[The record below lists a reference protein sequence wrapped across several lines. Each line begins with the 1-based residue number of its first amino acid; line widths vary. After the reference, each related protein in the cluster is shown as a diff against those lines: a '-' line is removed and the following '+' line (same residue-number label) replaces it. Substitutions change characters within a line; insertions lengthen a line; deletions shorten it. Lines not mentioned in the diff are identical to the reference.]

1 MFERRR
7 HALVAGL
14 LLLAVAA
21 VLTAVVAAER
31 TDSVL
36 QRVDD
41 RWLGWMVEIRTPWLT
56 RVAEVFS
63 VLGGPVV
70 MVPLRLAVIGALAWQ
85 RRWLQFGAFLGA
97 VVTSELCI
105 GPLKAVIDR
114 PRPPGSLIATDSPS
128 FPSGHAIAGSV
139 TAIGLVV
146 VLVPAGSRRMRWTIV
161 AAAFATAD
169 GDEPDVPRRPLAER
183 RRRRRRASAPV
194 SPSSGR
200 PRSSSERDRRRAM
213 SPAGGATRSA
223 RLATLLRVASI
234 VLVGLG
240 LAAVVALHLLRP
252 ELGAAGDRISEYAIG
267 PYAPLMTVAF
277 VSIGAGI
284 LALAWP
290 LSCAGGR
297 WSRAVPAAL
306 VVAGTAMVTRR
317 DLPHRRRPLR
327 RPRRRRAQP
336 GVGARHDRPDRRRA
350 GLVARALPART
361 TSAAVLAVVAAVLG
375 IVSPVLHR
383 SSWTG
388 VSQRLLWLALL
399 AWLIVTACRSTPT
412 SRNGVSGPAVAA
424 ESPTE
429 RAQHAGSR

>member
-97 VVTSELCI
+97 VVASELCI

-114 PRPPGSLIATDSPS
+114 PRPPGSLITTDSPS

-146 VLVPAGSRRMRWTIV
+146 VLVPAGSRRMRWTIA
-161 AAAFATAD
+161 AAAFATLMAMSRTYLAAHWLS
-169 GDEPDVPRRPLAER
+169 DVVAGACIGTGLAVVWAAALELQ
-183 RRRRRRASAPV
+183 
-194 SPSSGR
+194 
-200 PRSSSERDRRRAM
+200 RDRRRAM
-213 SPAGGATRSA
+213 SPAGGAKGSA
-223 RLATLLRVASI
+223 PLARLLRVASI
-234 VLVGLG
+234 VLVSLG

-306 VVAGTAMVTRR
+306 VVAGTAMALAGFFRTDADRSGVLADAVHSRASALATIALIGIALAWSVSAPHATPL
-317 DLPHRRRPLR
+317 LPCGGRCRCAGYG
-327 RPRRRRAQP
+327 RPRRRT
-336 GVGARHDRPDRRRA
+336 ARP
-350 GLVARALPART
+350 
-361 TSAAVLAVVAAVLG
+361 SA
-375 IVSPVLHR
+375 
-383 SSWTG
+383 
-388 VSQRLLWLALL
+388 
-399 AWLIVTACRSTPT
+399 
-412 SRNGVSGPAVAA
+412 GPAS
-424 ESPTE
+424 ECC
-429 RAQHAGSR
+429 G

>member
-1 MFERRR
+1 MNNESPSMFERRR

-31 TDSVL
+31 ADSVL

-56 RVAEVFS
+56 SVAEVFS

-114 PRPPGSLIATDSPS
+114 PRPPGSLITTDSPA

-146 VLVPAGSRRMRWTIV
+146 VLVPAGSRRMRWTI
-161 AAAFATAD
+161 AAATFAT
-169 GDEPDVPRRPLAER
+169 LM
-183 RRRRRRASAPV
+183 
-194 SPSSGR
+194 
-200 PRSSSERDRRRAM
+200 AM
-213 SPAGGATRSA
+213 SRTYLGAHWLSDVVAGACIGTGAAVVWAAALELARGRRQAPECGAARPADV
-223 RLATLLRVASI
+223 LRIASI
-234 VLVGLG
+234 VLVCLG

-252 ELGAAGDRISEYAIG
+252 ELGAAGNRISEYAIG

-277 VSIGAGI
+277 VTIGAGI

-297 WSRAVPAAL
+297 WTRAAPAAL
-306 VVAGTAMVTRR
+306 VVAGIAMALAGFFRTDADRSGVLADAVHSRASALATIALIGVALAWSLGRV
-317 DLPHRRRPLR
+317 
-327 RPRRRRAQP
+327 PRHAP
-336 GVGARHDRPDRRRA
+336 
-350 GLVARALPART
+350 
-361 TSAAVLAVVAAVLG
+361 AAVLAIVAAVLG

-399 AWLIVTACRSTPT
+399 AWLIVTACRLTPT
-412 SRNGVSGPAVAA
+412 SRTGVSGPSVATLTM
-424 ESPTE
+424 S
-429 RAQHAGSR
+429 S

>member
-31 TDSVL
+31 ADSVL

-56 RVAEVFS
+56 SVAEVFS

-114 PRPPGSLIATDSPS
+114 PRPPGSLITTDSPA

-146 VLVPAGSRRMRWTIV
+146 VLVPAGSRRMRWTI
-161 AAAFATAD
+161 AAALFAT
-169 GDEPDVPRRPLAER
+169 LM
-183 RRRRRRASAPV
+183 
-194 SPSSGR
+194 
-200 PRSSSERDRRRAM
+200 AM
-213 SPAGGATRSA
+213 SRTYLGAHWLSDVVAGVCIGTGAAVVWAAALELARGRRQATVAAGGAPRSA
-223 RLATLLRVASI
+223 HVLRIASI
-234 VLVGLG
+234 VLVCLG

-306 VVAGTAMVTRR
+306 VVAGIAMA
-317 DLPHRRRPLR
+317 L
-327 RPRRRRAQP
+327 
-336 GVGARHDRPDRRRA
+336 A
-350 GLVARALPART
+350 GLFRTDADRSGVLADAVHSRASALATIALIGVALAWSLGRLPRHVPT
-361 TSAAVLAVVAAVLG
+361 AVLAIVAAVLG

-399 AWLIVTACRSTPT
+399 AWLIVTACRLTPT
-412 SRNGVSGPAVAA
+412 SRTGVSGPSA
-424 ESPTE
+424 PTLTM
-429 RAQHAGSR
+429 SS